1 MSNVGEKFTYGVHG
15 APSSSSTFTRN
26 YPCLRFVRRRGAQKN
41 LQSARISSNEWKFRS
56 CKQNFVP
63 VYSLPVVR
71 GQAEIKIS
79 RFSFFF
85 SFDLDRTNS
94 SPRPRYSNRKG
105 IKRASSEIAREG
117 SENFCALSREAI
129 VEDNLRANEIRSTL
143 SDRFGQ
149 HNPFLISGAL
159 VPTWPR
165 VIMKRNVAPV
175 HVQFVTD
182 PRPAS
187 AQIFAPISLF
197 LLITSFH
204 DRDRIHDKRTI
215 GSREISKD
223 LRKRMEKKWGVVVEG
238 ESGGMRTQLEK
249 RDGK

>member
-15 APSSSSTFTRN
+15 GLSSSSTFTRN
-26 YPCLRFVRRRGAQKN
+26 YPCLRFVRRRGSQKN

-56 CKQNFVP
+56 CKQNFAP

-85 SFDLDRTNS
+85 FLLISIEQSLVSSTEILESKGNKTRIIKVLKSREKDLKISVLFHEKQS
-94 SPRPRYSNRKG
+94 SRIIYAQTK
-105 IKRASSEIAREG
+105 
-117 SENFCALSREAI
+117 FVALSRSIWTTQPFSHFRGARSNLAPRNYEAKRSACARAI
-129 VEDNLRANEIRSTL
+129 CHRSPPCSNIRANL
-143 SDRFGQ
+143 
-149 HNPFLISGAL
+149 
-159 VPTWPR
+159 
-165 VIMKRNVAPV
+165 
-175 HVQFVTD
+175 
-182 PRPAS
+182 
-187 AQIFAPISLF
+187 